1 MRIRAVNAIGKR
13 EVDSRSDIMQN
24 LKNSSNII
32 IGLKQTLKAIQNDKA
47 ARIYLSS
54 DADDYIKRSVQEACE
69 QKNLEIVYVNT
80 MKELGE
86 ACGIDIGASAAA
98 VIKDSQAV

>member
-1 MRIRAVNAIGKR
+1 ML
-13 EVDSRSDIMQN
+13 N
-24 LKNSSNII
+24 LKNSLNII

-47 ARIYLSS
+47 AKVYLAS
-54 DADDYIKRSVQEACE
+54 DSDDYIKKSVMEACA

-86 ACGIDIGASAAA
+86 ACGIDIGASTAA
-98 VIKDSQAV
+98 VIN